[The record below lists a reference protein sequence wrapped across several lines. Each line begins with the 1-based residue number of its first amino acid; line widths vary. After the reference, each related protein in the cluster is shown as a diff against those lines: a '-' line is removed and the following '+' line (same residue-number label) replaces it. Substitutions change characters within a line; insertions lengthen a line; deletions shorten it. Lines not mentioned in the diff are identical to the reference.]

1 MCSARRQPVG
11 VPTRDMGTGEGQ
23 ARRLRESSGSAIRPR
38 GLCQGWIPTGTLLD
52 LISTGPDALPNGFV
66 PEFIRHNVRAK
77 AEWSDWRRKGER
89 LDAACIR

>member
-11 VPTRDMGTGEGQ
+11 VPTRDMGTGEV
-23 ARRLRESSGSAIRPR
+23 
-38 GLCQGWIPTGTLLD
+38 
-52 LISTGPDALPNGFV
+52 ISTGPDALPNGFV